1 MKNVKVISMCFVRLM
16 YVEEGVFTGG
26 RQDWPG
32 PEHGQEAGRGVL
44 EHVTPSD
51 RGALFQ
57 YHWDVCYPNWQTYSS
72 LASNTAGLRR
82 AEASSSSSTLS
93 PLWVFG

>member
-1 MKNVKVISMCFVRLM
+1 M
-16 YVEEGVFTGG
+16 YVEKGVFTGG

-51 RGALFQ
+51 RGALF
-57 YHWDVCYPNWQTYSS
+57 
-72 LASNTAGLRR
+72 
-82 AEASSSSSTLS
+82 
-93 PLWVFG
+93 

>member
-1 MKNVKVISMCFVRLM
+1 M
-16 YVEEGVFTGG
+16 YVEKGVFTGG

-51 RGALFQ
+51 RKAFFQ
-57 YHWDVCYPNWQTYSS
+57 YHWGCM
-72 LASNTAGLRR
+72 LAKLANLILTRFKYCW
-82 AEASSSSSTLS
+82 AEES
-93 PLWVFG
+93 